1 MHETE
6 GRDLLERSGRADD
19 GVRRVVVGVDDGPSG
34 RSALLW
40 ALREA
45 HSRRVPLLAV
55 RAWTPGYEVL
65 GDDGPRLAERV
76 SDQGRAA
83 LDLARQD
90 LDLAVARSG
99 LGDGEQSARATA
111 GQAAG
116 VLLEAGDDALIV
128 VGNRGTGLLGRHVLG
143 STAARVLHHALSP
156 VVVVPPELSG
166 PRRRAPRV
174 LVGVDHSPA
183 SMHALSVAAETARR
197 YGHPLVPVHVQP
209 LPTADLSGLGTCLS
223 DPAPAREAATAALW
237 SAVAAAGAG
246 DVVVDP
252 EVAVGHAGQVLTT
265 LAQPQDLLV
274 VGSRGRGGFGAL
286 LLGSTSTSC
295 AQHATC
301 PVLVV
306 R

>member
-1 MHETE
+1 MHQTE
-6 GRDLLERSGRADD
+6 ERKVRELSGPTD
-19 GVRRVVVGVDDGPSG
+19 GVRRIVVGVDDSPSG

-45 HSRRVPLLAV
+45 HSRLVPLLAL

-65 GDDGPRLAERV
+65 GEDGPRLAERM

-83 LDLARQD
+83 QDFAQQD
-90 LDLAVARSG
+90 LDLAVARTG
-99 LGDGEQSARATA
+99 LSVGQQSARATA
-111 GQAAG
+111 GQAAD
-116 VLLEAGDDALIV
+116 VLLEAGCDALIV
-128 VGNRGTGLLGRHVLG
+128 VGSRGTGLLGRHVLG

-156 VVVVPPELSG
+156 VVVVPPELPST
-166 PRRRAPRV
+166 RRRAPRV
-174 LVGVDHSPA
+174 LVGVDHSSA

-197 YGHPLVPVHVQP
+197 YGHPLVPVHVQQ
-209 LPTADLSGLGTCLS
+209 LPTADLSGLGTYLS
-223 DPAPAREAATAALW
+223 DPGPAREAATAALW
-237 SAVAAAGAG
+237 AAVAAAGAG
-246 DVVVDP
+246 DVVVAP
-252 EVAVGHAGQVLTT
+252 EVATGHAGHLLTT
-265 LAQPQDLLV
+265 LAQPQDLLA